1 MYQST
6 YFSDDFNR
14 DVTKN
19 LKTNEIELV
28 HQKIYTVHQ
37 KIYTEQVLM
46 VKIYYCHVILC
57 LNIKRLRFTSE
68 PVT

>member
-6 YFSDDFNR
+6 YFSDDFNQ

-19 LKTNEIELV
+19 P
-28 HQKIYTVHQ
+28 KINKIQQVHQ

-46 VKIYYCHVILC
+46 VKITGCHIILY
-57 LNIKRLRFTSE
+57 
-68 PVT
+68 V